1 MFSGFKAIA
10 YKEFLH
16 VIRDPATR
24 FVFIIPIMQLVLFG
38 YAIDLQVKDIPTS
51 IVDLDGTEESRE
63 LADMLENTRSLEV
76 TDEYRSLEELE
87 EALVNGTT
95 QVGVYIPDGF
105 ARRVRRGEE
114 SQVLVLIDGSYS
126 TEATAALNVTGALGL
141 YISRNVRAVEW
152 DTHEMGRL
160 PPNAPLANI
169 DIRQRLLFNPNLRS
183 PNFFVPGLVGVI
195 LQLITILLT
204 SFSIVRER
212 ESGTFEQLMV
222 TPVGPWGL
230 FLGKLVPYAGIA
242 IIETTVVLVLMVFA
256 FGVPIV
262 GSLPLLAVLSLLFLL
277 TSLSL
282 GVIISTLASNQA
294 EAMQFSFLLLLPSIL
309 LSGFVFP
316 LQTIPDVLQP
326 LTYLIPVRYFIEIL
340 RGLILRGAPFEA
352 LWMDSA
358 ALAIF
363 TIALLVV
370 SAIRFKKRLD

>member
-1 MFSGFKAIA
+1 M
-10 YKEFLH
+10 
-16 VIRDPATR
+16 
-24 FVFIIPIMQLVLFG
+24 
-38 YAIDLQVKDIPTS
+38 
-51 IVDLDGTEESRE
+51 
-63 LADMLENTRSLEV
+63 
-76 TDEYRSLEELE
+76 
-87 EALVNGTT
+87 
-95 QVGVYIPDGF
+95 
-105 ARRVRRGEE
+105 
-114 SQVLVLIDGSYS
+114 
-126 TEATAALNVTGALGL
+126 
-141 YISRNVRAVEW
+141 
-152 DTHEMGRL
+152 
-160 PPNAPLANI
+160 
-169 DIRQRLLFNPNLRS
+169 
-183 PNFFVPGLVGVI
+183 
-195 LQLITILLT
+195 
-204 SFSIVRER
+204 
-212 ESGTFEQLMV
+212 
-222 TPVGPWGL
+222 
-230 FLGKLVPYAGIA
+230 
-242 IIETTVVLVLMVFA
+242 IETTVVLVLMVFA